1 MSPNSIM
8 LILISIILT
17 SGSQIVLKFGMM
29 SGSVQIALASHKSSE
44 IALAIISSPF
54 IIGGLICFGLSAI
67 IWLFVLSKIPV
78 SSAYPFIALGIVAT
92 TFFGHFM
99 FNEPITAYK
108 ALGLCLILSGILL
121 IGKVG

>member
-1 MSPNSIM
+1 
-8 LILISIILT
+8 
-17 SGSQIVLKFGMM
+17 MM
-29 SGSVQIALASHKSSE
+29 SELVQIALASRKSSE
-44 IALAIISSPF
+44 IALAVISSPF
-54 IIGGLICFGLSAI
+54 IVVGLVCFGLSAV

-92 TFFGHFM
+92 TVFGHFM

-108 ALGLCLILSGILL
+108 AVGLCLILSGILL